1 MMGTK
6 IRAFAPLPRD
16 VSLEGLV
23 PRDNFYRR
31 LEKRLDLAFVR
42 ELVRPLYARGGRPSV
57 DPVVFFKLQLI
68 LFFEGLRSERE
79 LMRVAADRLSVRWY
93 LGYDLHEPLPD
104 HSNLT
109 RTCERFGLAVFRRFF
124 EEVVERCAEAGLVR
138 GEELFFDSTKVR
150 ADADVDSLASR
161 HLVED
166 HLSGLFLK
174 EPADT
179 GTSSAGTPATAALPI
194 AEDQELFERNVG
206 RSDWVSRA
214 GRQDRAFVSGSRKRT
229 ADLRISRT
237 DSDATPMR
245 VGAGETKLGYQAHY
259 VVDGG
264 KARIILNALVAPA
277 EVSENRP
284 MLDLLWRTVFRWK
297 LKPRRVVADGIYGT
311 VENVAAVERAGVRA
325 YLALHEAGGSPK
337 LFSKSVFSY
346 DAERDVYI
354 CPQGETLSYWNTC
367 RAHKGRR
374 YKAKAKSCNACPLKP
389 KCTSN
394 KAGRTIFRHF
404 DEDYL
409 DKVRSYRVTEPYKK
423 ALRKRKVWVE
433 PLFAE
438 AKDRHGMRRFRLRG
452 LEKVNAEALLIA
464 AVQNLK
470 RLVAF
475 EGRPPYGAAQAAALR
490 LPTDASPTGRS
501 TTPRLHIQWKIRS
514 YAGLFATVWSGFC
527 YPSID
532 DSEASD
538 RKDVMEPEILYVT
551 VCSRYAGGEPD
562 GAPGW
567 TYNPSLA
574 IQEAQN
580 CLKEHP
586 GGEARV
592 EFVPRQRWVE
602 RLLELGTEEPEDF
615 PEEVRDEIEERT
627 ASSLS

>member
-16 VSLEGLV
+16 VSLEDLV

-57 DPVVFFKLQLI
+57 DPVVFFKLQLV

-93 LGYDLHEPLPD
+93 LGYDLHEPLPN

-109 RTCERFGLAVFRRFF
+109 RTRERFGLVIFRKFF
-124 EEVVERCAEAGLVR
+124 EEVVQRCAEAGLVR
-138 GEELFFDSTKVR
+138 GGELFFDSTKVR

-161 HLVED
+161 SLVEN
-166 HLSGLFLK
+166 HLDGLF
-174 EPADT
+174 EEEAVNPA
-179 GTSSAGTPATAALPI
+179 TSEQGIPSATAALPTT
-194 AEDQELFERNVG
+194 EDPGLLEQNAG
-206 RSDWVSRA
+206 KSDWVSRA
-214 GRQDRAFVSGSRKRT
+214 GRQDRSFVSGSRKRT

-237 DSDATPMR
+237 DPDATPMR

-284 MLDLLWRTVFRWK
+284 MLDFLWRTVFRWK
-297 LKPRRVVADGIYGT
+297 LKLQRVIADGIYGT

-337 LFSKSVFSY
+337 FFSKSVFSY
-346 DAERDVYI
+346 DAEKDVYT
-354 CPQGETLSYWNTC
+354 CPQGETLRYWNTC

-374 YKAKAKSCNACPLKP
+374 YKAKAKSCNVCPLKP

-409 DKVRSYRVTEPYKK
+409 DRVRSYRATEPYRK

-464 AVQNLK
+464 AGQNLK

-475 EGRPPYGAAQAAALR
+475 EGRPPERKAQAAALR
-490 LPTDASPTGRS
+490 LPIDTDTSSTGRS
-501 TTPRLHIQWKIRS
+501 TILRLHR
-514 YAGLFATVWSGFC
+514 
-527 YPSID
+527 
-532 DSEASD
+532 
-538 RKDVMEPEILYVT
+538 R
-551 VCSRYAGGEPD
+551 
-562 GAPGW
+562 
-567 TYNPSLA
+567 
-574 IQEAQN
+574 
-580 CLKEHP
+580 
-586 GGEARV
+586 
-592 EFVPRQRWVE
+592 
-602 RLLELGTEEPEDF
+602 
-615 PEEVRDEIEERT
+615 
-627 ASSLS
+627 